1 MNNMNLLIAVVLTL
15 SGLTVLWLLIKDIL
29 IFFTKG
35 I

>member
-15 SGLTVLWLLIKDIL
+15 SGLMVLWLLIKDIL
-29 IFFTKG
+29 IYFTKG